1 MQLAGN
7 DELYQKLSDVFDEES
22 PVVQDGRS
30 KLDSFLATY
39 DLLISKGFGKQ
50 LAEET
55 AIAMVEGKEP
65 MAKPTLRFAMIY
77 GDTPEDPGSSRQADN
92 KV

>member
-7 DELYQKLSDVFDEES
+7 DELYQKLSDVFDEETS
-22 PVVQDGRS
+22 VSQDGGS
-30 KLDSFLATY
+30 KLDTFLATY

-77 GDTPEDPGSSRQADN
+77 GDTCKDSRSRLQTDN
-92 KV
+92 EV

>member
-77 GDTPEDPGSSRQADN
+77 GDTSEDPGSSRQADN